1 MQKYFINENIELN
14 KSFKIESSDQHHI
27 EKVMRNKN
35 GDQIICVDLKHI
47 QYLCLIENVQEGTIL
62 PIEKLDINKAP
73 RKRFPA
79 ATRIGRRAGRGRR

>member
-35 GDQIICVDLKHI
+35 GDQIICRLKTYSI
-47 QYLCLIENVQEGTIL
+47 FMFN
-62 PIEKLDINKAP
+62 
-73 RKRFPA
+73 
-79 ATRIGRRAGRGRR
+79 